1 MTPDAVERSGDLDR
15 DHHNNVHRHVIT
27 IGSKD
32 DVNVNVDDDD
42 GDDDDD
48 KFEPDSLEVSP
59 LPGHPTEQNSSEVKP
74 GSRRKISDS
83 LAANQDLGRVSGR

>member
-1 MTPDAVERSGDLDR
+1 MTPDAVESSGDLDR
-15 DHHNNVHRHVIT
+15 DRHNNVHRHVIT

-32 DVNVNVDDDD
+32 DVNVDDDD

-83 LAANQDLGRVSGR
+83 LAANQEL

>member
-1 MTPDAVERSGDLDR
+1 MTPDAVESSGDLDR
-15 DHHNNVHRHVIT
+15 DRHNNVHRHVIT

-32 DVNVNVDDDD
+32 DVNVDDDD

>member
-1 MTPDAVERSGDLDR
+1 MTPDAVESSGDLDR

-32 DVNVNVDDDD
+32 DVNVDDDD

-59 LPGHPTEQNSSEVKP
+59 LPGHPTEQNSSEAKP